1 MDAWM
6 PKVENNNGGGV
17 IEVGEEMFFYFFFSS
32 RDGGGECVICISG
45 VELYSDRSSRGLWFC
60 PEEEESADL

>member
-1 MDAWM
+1 MDACM

-17 IEVGEEMFFYFFFSS
+17 IEVGEKMFFYFFLQEME
-32 RDGGGECVICISG
+32 GESCVICISG

-60 PEEEESADL
+60 PEEESADL